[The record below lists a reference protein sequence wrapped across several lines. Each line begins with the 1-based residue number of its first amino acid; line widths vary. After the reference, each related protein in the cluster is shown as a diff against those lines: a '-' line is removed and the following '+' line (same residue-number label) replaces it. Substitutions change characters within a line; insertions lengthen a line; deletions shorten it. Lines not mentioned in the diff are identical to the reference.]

1 MMFALTLRALL
12 ARLDRQA
19 EILSSTLRRLRVL
32 NENASALN
40 HMRIPNR
47 LIWICNQLRQRVSD
61 ERAFPVVLS
70 AVEIIRALGDADSAD
85 HLARKVLR
93 PRT

>member
-1 MMFALTLRALL
+1 MFALTLRALL

-19 EILSSTLRRLRVL
+19 EVLSSTLRRLRVL

-47 LIWICNQLRQRVSD
+47 LVWLCRQLRARVSD

-70 AVEIIRALGDADSAD
+70 AVEIIRALGDTETADK
-85 HLARKVLR
+85 LARQVLK
-93 PRT
+93 PRG